1 MIDIKNITVNAQS
14 SIRIQ
19 GSRTIY
25 FDPFKITDAANDADI
40 IFITHEHYDHFSPED
55 FRKVSCKKTKLVIPA
70 SMKKK
75 ITEEMIIQEDRII
88 TLFPY
93 EVKEI
98 DGILV
103 NGIPAYNEN
112 KPFHEKKKGWLGY
125 KVTMDDTVVYVA
137 GDTDSVREV
146 SAVKCDI
153 ALIPIG
159 GKYTFDFKKAA
170 EAVNLMKPG
179 IVIPTHYGSI
189 VGSPKDGEKFAKLV
203 DGGITTEKL
212 IADGITPLQKSPK

>member
-19 GSRTIY
+19 GSKTVY

-55 FRKVSCKKTKLVIPA
+55 FRKVSCKNTKLVIPA

-75 ITEEMIIQEDRII
+75 VMEEMIIQEDKII
-88 TLFPY
+88 TMFPY
-93 EVKEI
+93 EVKNA
-98 DGILV
+98 DGMQI
-103 NGIPAYNEN
+103 NAIPAYNEI
-112 KPFHEKKKGWLGY
+112 KPFHPKKNGWLGY
-125 KVTMDDTVVYVA
+125 KITLDETVIFVA

-146 SAVKCDI
+146 SAVKCDV

-179 IVIPTHYGSI
+179 IAIPTHYGSI
-189 VGSPKDGEKFAKLV
+189 VGSPKDGERFARLV
-203 DGGITTEKL
+203 DGVLTVERL
-212 IADGITPLQKSPK
+212 LEDVC